1 MWIRRSSPLRP
12 TTLGRPGSPGCAK
25 KPQTEVWIRT
35 YGLRGACG
43 CPGDRPRDRAVRQQH
58 LQVLPG
64 LCDSPAER
72 DSKIELQWINPSD
85 QEGEPEDSHEGD
97 GGARFPP
104 PGRARNWSPVD
115 SFFKLFVVTEVSAG
129 QYPPANF
136 IPGLRKKQ
144 SLECT

>member
-1 MWIRRSSPLRP
+1 MVYVELVAAREIGRETVQYVSNIYKYYLAYV
-12 TTLGRPGSPGCAK
+12 TL
-25 KPQTEVWIRT
+25 
-35 YGLRGACG
+35 
-43 CPGDRPRDRAVRQQH
+43 QQ
-58 LQVLPG
+58 
-64 LCDSPAER
+64 R
-72 DSKIELQWINPSD
+72 DSKIELQRINPSD
-85 QEGEPEDSHEGD
+85 QEGESEDSHEGD

-129 QYPPANF
+129 QCPPANF